1 MMFGN
6 LNRSRSKIDLR
17 VVAGV
22 LGAMT
27 TFIGV
32 ALLLPLPMS
41 LVDNEPI
48 WWIYPA
54 SASLAFLIGGF
65 LFWRFRPQSDL
76 RSREAFMIVTLIWLI
91 FSGFS
96 ALPFVFSGALSH
108 FTDAFFEAMSGL
120 TTTGVSAFGGVRPDG
135 SENGLLVD
143 QYRSIL
149 LWRSLTQW
157 IGGMG
162 FIVLGVAVLPFL
174 NINGGSQLFH
184 AESSTPTTDKLTP
197 RVQETAALLW
207 GTYLIITL
215 AQFFL
220 LWAHPKMDWFD
231 ALNHSMTTLA
241 TGGFSTQDASVAY
254 YNSTYIDIVIIVF
267 MYLSGLNFTMLFN
280 VMRGN
285 VSVLKVNREMH
296 FFTFLS
302 LAFILMV
309 SGYLWYAETYA
320 TFGESLRYGAFQVM
334 TILTTTGFA
343 TADYELWPSFAILSL
358 YLLFFT
364 SGCAG
369 STAGGV
375 KSYRTYIML
384 KNLVR
389 EIRQTVHPKAVLP
402 LRIGNRTLEPETAR
416 MVLSFGI
423 SYIGFFLIGALTLT
437 FLGVDFQSA
446 IWSSITC
453 LGNVGTNIGMYGP
466 TETYASMH
474 GMGKWILSFLM
485 MIGRLEVFTVL
496 VLFSKAYWRE

>member
-1 MMFGN
+1 M
-6 LNRSRSKIDLR
+6 
-17 VVAGV
+17 
-22 LGAMT
+22 
-27 TFIGV
+27 
-32 ALLLPLPMS
+32 
-41 LVDNEPI
+41 
-48 WWIYPA
+48 
-54 SASLAFLIGGF
+54 AFLIGGV

-76 RSREAFMIVTLIWLI
+76 RSREAFMIVTLIWVI
-91 FSGFS
+91 FSAFS
-96 ALPFVFSGALSH
+96 ALPFVISGALPY

-120 TTTGVSAFGGVRPDG
+120 TTTGVSAFGGIRPDG
-135 SENGLLVD
+135 SENGLLAD

-184 AESSTPTTDKLTP
+184 AESSTPSTDKLTP

-207 GTYLIITL
+207 GTYVIITL

-220 LWAHPKMDWFD
+220 LWAHPSMNWFD
-231 ALNHSMTTLA
+231 AINHSMTTLA
-241 TGGFSTQDASVAY
+241 TGGFSTQDASIAY
-254 YNSTYIDIVIIVF
+254 YNSAYVDVVIIVF

-280 VMRGN
+280 LMRGN
-285 VSVLKVNREMH
+285 GSVLRTNREMH

-302 LAFILMV
+302 LSFILMV
-309 SGYLWYAETYA
+309 SGYLWYSETYT

-334 TILTTTGFA
+334 TILTTTGFS
-343 TADYELWPSFAILSL
+343 TANYELWPSFAILSL

-389 EIRQTVHPKAVLP
+389 
-402 LRIGNRTLEPETAR
+402 
-416 MVLSFGI
+416 
-423 SYIGFFLIGALTLT
+423 
-437 FLGVDFQSA
+437 
-446 IWSSITC
+446 
-453 LGNVGTNIGMYGP
+453 
-466 TETYASMH
+466 
-474 GMGKWILSFLM
+474 
-485 MIGRLEVFTVL
+485 
-496 VLFSKAYWRE
+496 